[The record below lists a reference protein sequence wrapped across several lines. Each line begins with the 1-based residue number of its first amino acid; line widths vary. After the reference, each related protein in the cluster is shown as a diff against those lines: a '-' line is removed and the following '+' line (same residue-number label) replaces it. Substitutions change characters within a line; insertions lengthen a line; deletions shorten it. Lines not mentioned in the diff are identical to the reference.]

1 MITERF
7 RWLRTKC
14 SRLFRRAKQEAAL
27 NAELQFHVDQLIAQY
42 RDEGMSEREAR
53 LAAQREF
60 GAVSAYREE
69 IRDTWRPPELADLWR
84 SLRFAVRSLARSPGF
99 TLLAIITLGLG
110 IGANTAMFSIIN
122 SLMLKPLPYPDSA
135 QLDAIYR
142 ATPQNREGDFSPADF
157 IDLQHAK
164 ESYGDVA
171 AYAVSDAS
179 LSEPGHPAE
188 MAHAARSTSNLFSL
202 LGTQPQL
209 GRDFRSGDDT
219 PGRDRVVI
227 LSQRTWRNRFEL
239 NPDVIG
245 RTIRIDGEPHE
256 VIGVLPETFNDARH
270 LGAIDFFRPFALSRE
285 QSADRNGRILRVIGR
300 RSPAHSHAEAAGFI
314 ANFGARLAAAF
325 PEANAESTWR
335 TVSLDEAVKARNNPL
350 AMMMLVGLSGFVL
363 LIGCSN
369 LANLLLARTM
379 ARAREIAVRAAL
391 GASRLQL
398 LRPLI
403 VESLLLA
410 LAGGV
415 WAIIVALWFRDWAA
429 VQSTGDNGEQVIF
442 VVDWHVLGWAFAA
455 SLVTALVFGIAP
467 ALFALRLNV
476 NDTLKSGG
484 RGATGSRGHQRFRQ
498 ILIIGQFAFALILLA
513 GAGLFIRGLDDLND
527 RRSGWEATQLVTGN
541 MLLPAL
547 KYSDAEKITAF
558 HRLAVE
564 RLASLPGVASVSVSS
579 FTPFFDWP
587 DTRKF
592 FVEGRERPEPGHEPA
607 AGVNN
612 VSPQYF
618 NTVTT
623 PVLSGR
629 AFNGRD
635 TATSAKVFVISQ
647 TTAKGLFGNDDPIG
661 RRLAQ
666 AEGENL
672 RWGEIVGVV
681 SDVRAVVEKPSP
693 VIYQIYQPMAQ
704 EPRAQS
710 EIAVRTNGVTP
721 SSVVESIRTAM
732 AALDQ
737 DLPVR
742 KLQPAETTIARTI
755 YGLAI
760 LRNILA
766 AFAVLGLGLASLGI
780 YGVIARTMAQR
791 AGEFAIRFALGA
803 SVENITRMVLASGAK
818 LALVG
823 STIGLLGAFGVSR
836 LLAAGFPGMRI
847 NGAVILLGA
856 TLLLITIALVA
867 CWLPA
872 RRAGRI
878 DAMSLLRAE

>member
-27 NAELQFHVDQLIAQY
+27 DAELQFHVDQLIAQY

-60 GAVSAYREE
+60 GAVSGYREE

-179 LSEPGHPAE
+179 LSERGHPAE

-498 ILIIGQFAFALILLA
+498 ILIIGQFAFALVLLA

-541 MLLPAL
+541 MLLPAK

-564 RLASLPGVASVSVSS
+564 RLASLPGVASVSISS
-579 FTPFFDWP
+579 FPPFFDWP

-623 PVLSGR
+623 PLLSGR